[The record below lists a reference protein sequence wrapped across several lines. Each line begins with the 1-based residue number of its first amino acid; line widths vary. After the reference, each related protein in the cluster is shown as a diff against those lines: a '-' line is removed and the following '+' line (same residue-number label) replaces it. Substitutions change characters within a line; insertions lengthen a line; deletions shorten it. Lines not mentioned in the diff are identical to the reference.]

1 MLNGDDARVAQ
12 MAALCD
18 GDVIFYGLDGAA
30 PLLEAH
36 RAAGKRTVSV
46 SADGALVLAE
56 GVRKVHRVRLDAPVV
71 QRLARS
77 LGLHALM
84 AVAAAAWALSVSP
97 ELMVAGIETS
107 GLDAGVADAAAV
119 AS

>member
-1 MLNGDDARVAQ
+1 
-12 MAALCD
+12 
-18 GDVIFYGLDGAA
+18 
-30 PLLEAH
+30 
-36 RAAGKRTVSV
+36 
-46 SADGALVLAE
+46 VLAE

-119 AS
+119 AP